1 MTDDRALL
9 ICPLS
14 SVVRRRYFIP
24 TSKHRG
30 ISMDSAALRAL
41 QAPIK
46 ERYKADPQAGVI
58 TLKAKGALDDTNIA
72 CKVETSRALAVAGLH
87 PATGGSGL
95 ELCSGDMLLEALVA
109 CAGVT
114 LKAVATALDIPLR
127 SGTVSAEG
135 DLDFRGTLGVA
146 KDAPV
151 GFAQIRLRFDLDTDA
166 AQDELDQLLK
176 LTERYCVVYQTI
188 RDGPPVEITLKRQ

>member
-1 MTDDRALL
+1 
-9 ICPLS
+9 
-14 SVVRRRYFIP
+14 
-24 TSKHRG
+24 
-30 ISMDSAALRAL
+30 MDAGELRAM

-46 ERYKADPQAGVI
+46 ERYKSDPQAAFI
-58 TLKAKGALDDTNIA
+58 TLKAKGSLDDSHIA
-72 CKVETSRALAVAGLH
+72 CKVETGRALATAGLH

-114 LKAVATALDIPLR
+114 VKAVATALDIPLK
-127 SGTVSAEG
+127 SGRVWAEG

-151 GFAQIRLRFDLDTDA
+151 GFAQIRLGFELETDA
-166 AQDELDQLLK
+166 PQDRLDQLLK

-188 RDGPPVEITLKRQ
+188 KSGPPVDVRMARV

>member
-1 MTDDRALL
+1 
-9 ICPLS
+9 
-14 SVVRRRYFIP
+14 
-24 TSKHRG
+24 
-30 ISMDSAALRAL
+30 MDAQALRAM

-46 ERYKADPQAGVI
+46 DRYKADPQAAVI
-58 TLKAKGALDDTNIA
+58 TLKARGSLDDTNIA
-72 CKVETSRALAVAGLH
+72 CKVETGRALAVAGLH

-114 LKAVATALDIPLR
+114 LKAVSTALDVPLR
-127 SGTVSAEG
+127 AGSVTAEG

-151 GFAQIRLRFDLDTDA
+151 GFRAIRLTFTVDTDA
-166 AQDELDQLLK
+166 PQEKLDQVLK

-188 RDGPPVEITLKRQ
+188 RNGPPVEISLARG

>member
-1 MTDDRALL
+1 
-9 ICPLS
+9 
-14 SVVRRRYFIP
+14 
-24 TSKHRG
+24 
-30 ISMDSAALRAL
+30 MDATGLRAL

-46 ERYKADPQAGVI
+46 ERYKSDAKAAFI
-58 TLKAKGALDDTNIA
+58 TLKAKGTLDDTNIA
-72 CKVETSRALAVAGLH
+72 CKVETGRALAVAGLH

-114 LKAVATALDIPLR
+114 LKAVATAIDIPLKA
-127 SGTVSAEG
+127 GTVSAEG

-151 GFAQIRLRFDLDTDA
+151 GFAQIRLRFDIDA
-166 AQDELDQLLK
+166 DAPQEKLDQLLK

-188 RDGPPVEITLKRQ
+188 RSGPPVEISMRLA

>member
-1 MTDDRALL
+1 
-9 ICPLS
+9 
-14 SVVRRRYFIP
+14 
-24 TSKHRG
+24 
-30 ISMDSAALRAL
+30 MDANELRAM

-46 ERYKADPQAGVI
+46 ERYKSDAGAALI
-58 TLKAKGALDDTNIA
+58 TLKAKGTLDDQNIA
-72 CKVETSRALAVAGLH
+72 CKVETGRALAVAGLH

-114 LKAVATALDIPLR
+114 LKAVATALAIELR
-127 SGTVSAEG
+127 DATVRAEG

-151 GFAQIRLRFDLDTDA
+151 GFREIRLGFELDTDA
-166 AQDELDQLLK
+166 TPESRAKLIE
-176 LTERYCVVYQTI
+176 LTERYCVVLQTI
-188 RDGPPVEITLKRQ
+188 RSSPRVAVSYSGMG